1 MIYRYSSILLLA
13 LMGCS
18 GRQVS
23 PSLLP
28 TSVEKTIHRFNYCLN
43 QIKHPKIFQTLN
55 DILIGKARD
64 EFRELGIIFSQLR
77 PGQNTGSISSSSTS
91 SSTSTT
97 TNSTV
102 STSSTT
108 STTSSSVGVNS
119 RKFKKELELYTLYAR
134 SLKIKILSVQ
144 YNKKK
149 ATAETIFFD
158 SHLILEER
166 KRILLEYADRLWKIK
181 EIIAIS
187 VDDDD

>member
-1 MIYRYSSILLLA
+1 MIYPYILILTIGFV
-13 LMGCS
+13 GCFS
-18 GRQVS
+18 RQVS

-43 QIKHPKIFQTLN
+43 QIKHPKIFQSLN

-64 EFRELGIIFSQLR
+64 EFRELGIIFSKLR

-97 TNSTV
+97 TSSTV
-102 STSSTT
+102 STS

-144 YNKKK
+144 YDKKK
-149 ATAETIFFD
+149 AVAETIFFD
-158 SHLILEER
+158 SYLILEER
-166 KRILLEYADRLWKIK
+166 KRILLEYVDQLWKIK

-187 VDDDD
+187 VDDVD